1 MRYYIRQYCH
11 GMWRIRQLLPLVFL
25 PSIVYL
31 LVASAAP
38 DRFSVIQKVAVQ
50 KTAPIAISR
59 TPLDIMPM
67 SDMISRPA
75 ELFLDEFAILDLG
88 NAVQVVPGMRKE
100 TASRTLRG
108 VIESSMTLKQAD
120 DSSVLLNYY
129 GSDVEMGKTMVNF
142 YTQRLVSRSR
152 DGLVR
157 SMRNLNR
164 TGALETNGGSPQLQT
179 ARPTSI
185 ESAISQFQPAA
196 PEGDIRIQE
205 HRTFW
210 RSERLFPSVG
220 MLGGTLML
228 WLILAGFV
236 GWVYPPFKSEGQIS
250 RYLDI
255 PVIGTMPDIVPL
267 IQRMQLK
274 N

>member
-1 MRYYIRQYCH
+1 MQYYIRQYCQ
-11 GMWRIRQLLPLVFL
+11 GMWRIRQWLPLVFL
-25 PSIVYL
+25 PSIIYL

-38 DRFSVIQKVAVQ
+38 DRFSVIQKVTVQ
-50 KTAPIAISR
+50 KTAPIALPK

-88 NAVQVVPGMRKE
+88 NAVQAVPGMRKE
-100 TASRTLRG
+100 TASRNLRG
-108 VIESSMTLKQAD
+108 VIESSMTLKTAD
-120 DSSVLLNYY
+120 DASVLLNYY
-129 GSDVEMGKTMVNF
+129 GHDVELGKIMVNY
-142 YTQRLVSRSR
+142 YTQRLVNRSR

-164 TGALETNGGSPQLQT
+164 AGALETNGGSPQLQT
-179 ARPTSI
+179 ARPTGT
-185 ESAISQFQPAA
+185 ESAISQFQPAT

-205 HRTFW
+205 YRTFW
-210 RSERLFPSVG
+210 RSDRLFPSVG
-220 MLGGTLML
+220 TLVGTLML

>member
-11 GMWRIRQLLPLVFL
+11 GLWRIRQWLPLVFL
-25 PSIVYL
+25 PSVVYL
-31 LVASAAP
+31 LVVSAAP

-50 KTAPIAISR
+50 KTAPISLSR
-59 TPLDIMPM
+59 TPLDVMPM

-100 TASRTLRG
+100 NASRNLRG
-108 VIESSMTLKQAD
+108 VIESSMSLKPAD

-129 GSDVEMGKTMVNF
+129 GRDVELGKIMVNF
-142 YTQRLVSRSR
+142 YTQRLVNRSR

-157 SMRNLNR
+157 NMRNLNR
-164 TGALETNGGSPQLQT
+164 AGASETNGA
-179 ARPTSI
+179 ARPAGA
-185 ESAISQFQPAA
+185 ESATMSQSQPAA
-196 PEGDIRIQE
+196 PEGDVSIQE
-205 HRTFW
+205 YRTFW
-210 RSERLFPSVG
+210 RSDRLFPSVG

-228 WLILAGFV
+228 WLIMAGFV
-236 GWVYPPFKSEGQIS
+236 GWVYPTFKSEGQIS
-250 RYLDI
+250 RYLDL
-255 PVIGTMPDIVPL
+255 PVIGTIPDLVPL
-267 IQRMQLK
+267 IQRLQLK

>member
-11 GMWRIRQLLPLVFL
+11 GMWRIRQWLPLVFL
-25 PSIVYL
+25 PSVVYL
-31 LVASAAP
+31 LVVSAAP
-38 DRFSVIQKVAVQ
+38 DRFSVVQKVAVQ

-88 NAVQVVPGMRKE
+88 NTVQVVPGMRKE
-100 TASRTLRG
+100 TASRNLRG
-108 VIESSMTLKQAD
+108 VIESSMTLKTAD

-129 GSDVEMGKTMVNF
+129 GHDVELGKTMVNF

-164 TGALETNGGSPQLQT
+164 AGASETNGGSLQT
-179 ARPTSI
+179 ARPVGI
-185 ESAISQFQPAA
+185 ESVTSQSQPAA

-210 RSERLFPSVG
+210 RSDRLSPSAG
-220 MLGGTLML
+220 ILGGTLML

-236 GWVYPPFKSEGQIS
+236 GWVYLPFKSERQIS

-255 PVIGTMPDIVPL
+255 PVIGTMPDVVPL
-267 IQRMQLK
+267 IQRIQLK

>member
-1 MRYYIRQYCH
+1 MRYYIRQYYH
-11 GMWRIRQLLPLVFL
+11 GLWRIRQWLPLVFL
-25 PSIVYL
+25 PSVVYL
-31 LVASAAP
+31 LVVSAAP

-50 KTAPIAISR
+50 KTAPIALSR

-75 ELFLDEFAILDLG
+75 ELFLDEFAILDMG
-88 NAVQVVPGMRKE
+88 NAVQAVSGMRKE
-100 TASRTLRG
+100 TASRNLRG
-108 VIESSMTLKQAD
+108 VIESSMTLKPAD

-129 GSDVEMGKTMVNF
+129 GRDVELGKIMVNF
-142 YTQRLVSRSR
+142 YTQRLVNRSK

-164 TGALETNGGSPQLQT
+164 AGASEANGGSLQT
-179 ARPTSI
+179 ARPAGT
-185 ESAISQFQPAA
+185 ESAISQSQPAA

-210 RSERLFPSVG
+210 RSDRLFPSVG
-220 MLGGTLML
+220 ILGGTLML

-236 GWVYPPFKSEGQIS
+236 GWVYLPFKSERQIS
-250 RYLDI
+250 RCLDI
-255 PVIGTMPDIVPL
+255 PVIGAMPDIVPL